1 MNSPAFRSTKALF
14 ITLLI
19 LTICSYI
26 PWEVPS
32 NELHIPDQSLMV
44 AVWLAGKV
52 LPGIAV
58 AVILMVLVYRTW
70 SNVSQLPT
78 GGGEPVW
85 IPTPLAAALPLL
97 VPLFGYA
104 WYFVAYGRLSQLVAA
119 RSGQILMPRWLLAA
133 FLSVAALLGLQ
144 LTWAEL
150 INAELLPRPSL
161 PESLKI
167 LLSGITPAYNILQ
180 LLVAF
185 YLTRFNASK
194 SATVQTK
201 TSH

>member
-104 WYFVAYGRLSQLVAA
+104 WHFVAYGRLSQLVAA

>member
-104 WYFVAYGRLSQLVAA
+104 WHFVAYSRLSQLVAA

>member
-44 AVWLAGKV
+44 AVWLAVKV

-104 WYFVAYGRLSQLVAA
+104 WCFVAYGRLSQLVAA

-201 TSH
+201 TSR

>member
-1 MNSPAFRSTKALF
+1 MNPPVFRSTKVLF
-14 ITLLI
+14 IILLI
-19 LTICSYI
+19 LAICAFI
-26 PWEVPS
+26 PWPPPS
-32 NELHIPDQSLMV
+32 DELQTPEQSLAV
-44 AVWLAGKV
+44 AGWLAVNALRNLAGS
-52 LPGIAV
+52 
-58 AVILMVLVYRTW
+58 VILVVLVYRTW

-78 GGGEPVW
+78 GWGEPVW

-150 INAELLPRPSL
+150 INAGLLPRPAL
-161 PESLKI
+161 PESLKM

>member
-1 MNSPAFRSTKALF
+1 MNPPVFRSTKVLF
-14 ITLLI
+14 IALLI
-19 LTICSYI
+19 LAICAYI
-26 PWEVPS
+26 PWEPPS
-32 NELHIPDQSLMV
+32 DELQNPEQSLAV
-44 AVWLAGKV
+44 AGWLAVNALRNLAGA
-52 LPGIAV
+52 I
-58 AVILMVLVYRTW
+58 ILVVLVYRTW

-119 RSGQILMPRWLLAA
+119 RSGQILMPRWLLVA
-133 FLSVAALLGLQ
+133 FLCVAALLGLQ

-150 INAELLPRPSL
+150 INTGLLPRPSL

-185 YLTRFNASK
+185 YLTRFNASRPQK
-194 SATVQTK
+194 
-201 TSH
+201 